1 MAKLTFSPTTFLTTK
16 TVQNFASFSERQ
28 DTIQNAIQNV
38 FAIQNVVKNNILNG
52 ICTER
57 PFPNKAKNVVAGRF

>member
-16 TVQNFASFSERQ
+16 TVQNFASYFEWQ

-52 ICTER
+52 ICTEAT
-57 PFPNKAKNVVAGRF
+57 KCSKVSNVPS